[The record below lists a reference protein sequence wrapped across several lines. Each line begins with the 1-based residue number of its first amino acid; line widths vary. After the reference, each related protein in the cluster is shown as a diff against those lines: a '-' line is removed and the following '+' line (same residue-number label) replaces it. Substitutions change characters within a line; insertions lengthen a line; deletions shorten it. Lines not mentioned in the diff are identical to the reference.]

1 MFLVVVLQ
9 LQYHLIKLILKYV
22 NILRVYPVLFLL
34 PVLILMLFIK
44 RFLGV
49 HVVSMYLRCIS
60 VLILMYFILLEGFV
74 SVIIS
79 YIDFFSLRNVIS

>member
-1 MFLVVVLQ
+1 MFLVVLQ
-9 LQYHLIKLILKYV
+9 LQYHLIDLILNYD

-34 PVLILMLFIK
+34 QVLILMLFIK
-44 RFLGV
+44 RFLRV
-49 HVVSMYLRCIS
+49 HVVSMYLRFIS

-79 YIDFFSLRNVIS
+79 YSDFFSLRKGIS